1 MSRNDY
7 PEPDEDSRRFDWP
20 VPWHAHIL
28 PLLMI
33 GAMTAIWV
41 RQFFGDQIGVWGVSA
56 KALAAGQYQN
66 ILLHMAAHGP
76 VAHILMNMVA
86 LYALG
91 PRLIAR
97 LGRPLPA
104 AAAFLLLFVASGLCG
119 AALFL
124 AIHPHGTVPMVGAS
138 GALYGLFGTLVR
150 LPADGTDIVP
160 IDRDHGW
167 RLAKDFVRDNGWLF
181 LLFTV
186 PNLLMGREGGV
197 AWEAHLGGFLFGLFA
212 GPAILRRI
220 ARETCDVAAA
230 PLADQQSAS

>member
-1 MSRNDY
+1 MSHNDD
-7 PEPDEDSRRFDWP
+7 PESDGEGRRFDWP
-20 VPWHAHIL
+20 VPWHAHVL
-28 PLLMI
+28 PWLMI
-33 GAMTAIWV
+33 AAMSAIWV
-41 RQFFGDQIGVWGVSA
+41 RQFFADQIGTWGVSA

-66 ILLHMAAHGP
+66 VLLHMAAHGP
-76 VAHILMNMVA
+76 VAHILMNMAA

-124 AIHPHGTVPMVGAS
+124 AVHPHGTVPMVGAS

-150 LPADGTDIVP
+150 LPVDGTDIVR
-160 IDRDHGW
+160 IDRVHGW
-167 RLAKDFVRDNGWLF
+167 RLAREFVRDNGWLF

-212 GPAILRRI
+212 GPAFLRGI
-220 ARETCDVAAA
+220 ARETGDALAP
-230 PLADQQSAS
+230 PLADRQPAS